1 MFNRESIRKAR
12 LMIANWAVIVNAA
25 KQAHTTVETADNGK
39 RKQKK
44 RTVSKHRINAKGAR
58 CQA

>member
-12 LMIANWAVIVNAA
+12 LMIANWAVIVTTA
-25 KQAHTTVETADNGK
+25 KQAQSTVETADNGK
-39 RKQKK
+39 PKQKK
-44 RTVSKHRINAKGAR
+44 RTVSKHRINSKGER